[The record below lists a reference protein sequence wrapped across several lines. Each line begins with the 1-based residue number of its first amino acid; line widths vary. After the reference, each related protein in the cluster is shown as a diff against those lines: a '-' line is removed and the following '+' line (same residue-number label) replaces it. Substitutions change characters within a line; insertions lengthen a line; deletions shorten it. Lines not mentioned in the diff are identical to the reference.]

1 MAFCTHCGMELK
13 EGARFCTNCGAPQE
27 TAHMEPPQSDSQK
40 KESVF
45 DFDKTGA
52 QAQDFSKAY
61 DSAGTQAQGA
71 AFSSGYHQESSRNER
86 ASESYRP
93 VQQGPVAA
101 PSFMEAVKTCFSKY
115 ADFSGRARRREYWYF
130 TLFNIIVM
138 MVLGALGSML
148 NLSSDDGRN
157 ILQSIY
163 ALVILLP
170 GLSVFWRR
178 MHDIDRTGLWVL
190 LNLVPLVGQIV
201 LLVFEC
207 SDSHPGENRFGMSP
221 KYPE

>member
-1 MAFCTHCGMELK
+1 
-13 EGARFCTNCGAPQE
+13 
-27 TAHMEPPQSDSQK
+27 MEPPQSDSQK

-45 DFDKTGA
+45 DFDKAGA

-93 VQQGPVAA
+93 VQQGPVPA

-130 TLFNIIVM
+130 TLFNMIVSC
-138 MVLGALGSML
+138 VLA
-148 NLSSDDGRN
+148 
-157 ILQSIY
+157 
-163 ALVILLP
+163 ILLGEDSSLDAAYSLVTLIP
-170 GLSVFWRR
+170 GLAVSWRR
-178 MHDIDRTGLWVL
+178 MHDIGKSGLW
-190 LNLVPLVGQIV
+190 NLIAFVPVVGWIFM
-201 LLVFEC
+201 LIWNC
-207 SDSHPGENRFGMSP
+207 RDSQPGYNDYGPNP
-221 KYPE
+221 KA